1 MLQLWPAAVGRPRAK
16 LRPAVSGRRVGP
28 VGTIQARSRQSPG
41 RTRPTALLILAWD
54 LSAPS
59 AQNALVPGVR
69 ATYSALWKN
78 RYDAP
83 VTLDDFNRYIRE
95 IQRRWPLPLWL
106 PRSFRTADDW
116 NQWSSRDVRPR
127 ARNDQEAQLDN
138 VLYHRHA
145 VVLGDAGSGKSI
157 VARKAIELAAQQG
170 LIPIFLPLAAYA
182 GDLSTLIRQHSSDE
196 VLRATGIEG
205 TPTHRLYIF
214 DGYDEVAVE
223 RFNDLVGEI
232 NALAQGESDSRILLT
247 SRQAFFVGRQLRLST
262 PFEVFHILDF
272 SDDDV
277 DTVICNAGVDR
288 AAFRNAADLSHLSQ
302 ELGNPLALD
311 ALLKLFQASGNLG
324 QTRSDALRHVVD
336 SALDSHPTSNPRAQK
351 RALRMLAITME
362 IAARNY
368 LTENESITV
377 LQRALRIE
385 STAARTLLDELTKSV
400 LVRTPNGYGFLLHS
414 YGEYLAAE
422 ELSKIQETDRIL
434 RLMFLDNTCRPSD
447 SWRNCVSYLMEQ
459 HRGIRT
465 KFCRKFPD
473 WTLTASA
480 SVFDEKERTAIVRE
494 LLASL
499 SRENVY
505 LLHHPTIRV
514 FQLARFVPEAMLS
527 QLRAAV
533 KSTNDVE
540 AANAAL
546 LLAAYGDRTM
556 ANCLL
561 ALALDATR
569 NAHVRSSALVAYD
582 QVGTPASVSQLLD
595 VQDWG
600 EHTAPSRIDA
610 AAGLMD
616 STNASLVLAALCR
629 TDVTISSAFVRFS
642 ELNNRADL
650 EAVLDALI
658 ALPDDSLQHNQLSY
672 YLDRFWRS
680 LARSWRP
687 EWVDKVAELVLRF
700 EEVGNPD
707 DRDLQRNFVPAMQ
720 SLPDHGYAIGRRIIE
735 RLLTEGQNV
744 HHLYHAITA
753 LVGPN
758 AARWL
763 VAQLGSERL
772 VRTLR
777 AFGPPETTVVL
788 EGPITQQQ
796 QETIDQWKR
805 EEQQR
810 QDRTQRLEQTIA
822 TSEDSDVL
830 FHALERVDPA
840 RWPKVGT
847 DRRDWLAIFVGE
859 QFGRLDLRT
868 CIRWQSETELKQ
880 PRVLPV
886 LLALVKRYE
895 LRVADDE
902 PLAVALLSETHA
914 TRTYHQRFGLSD
926 RAVAAIEELL
936 EAAGTPNS
944 GLDQILSFIRD
955 VGLRTPRVIAAI
967 KRIAM
972 DETRPTRMRGEAV
985 RIMADDRDVEAL
997 LRVAPTFPSDLRRE
1011 ADDLLVEAQH
1021 RGTIERRLRQL
1032 LNDPAALASGEV
1044 DIHFNNPLEWVGRI
1058 RKSAVWETL
1067 VKLRRLALQRGLA
1080 RVTSLLTNTLAQID
1094 LMQAARVIVR
1104 QVSDAP
1110 APWQPSQRGL
1120 ALEMERDGTI
1130 RAAQGV
1136 AFEGVLRRLENAT
1149 TVNRF
1154 KIWVEGPTDCPSVET
1169 LAHKVPGAEN
1179 LNIVVQPLGGWGTI
1193 LSPKWRPM
1201 QLGDGCH
1208 DFAILLDGD
1217 GAYDYARPGLVERD
1231 KTRPF
1236 LERLRRDRIEFKVL
1250 DRYGLENYFPRHA
1263 FETVLDRNFS
1273 AYFPL
1278 DLRKPVK
1285 HQIPGYNNKM
1295 NVDLAER
1302 TTLADLAGT
1311 DLRDFLEHA
1320 ARLAGD

>member
-1 MLQLWPAAVGRPRAK
+1 M
-16 LRPAVSGRRVGP
+16 
-28 VGTIQARSRQSPG
+28 
-41 RTRPTALLILAWD
+41 
-54 LSAPS
+54 
-59 AQNALVPGVR
+59 
-69 ATYSALWKN
+69 
-78 RYDAP
+78 
-83 VTLDDFNRYIRE
+83 TLDDFNRYIGE

-116 NQWSSRDVRPR
+116 NQWSSCDVRPR
-127 ARNDQEAQLDN
+127 ARNDQEAQLEN
-138 VLYHRHA
+138 VLCHRHA

-214 DGYDEVAVE
+214 DGYDEVAVD

-232 NALAQGESDSRILLT
+232 NALAQGEPDSRILLT
-247 SRQAFFVGRQLRLST
+247 SRQAFFVGRQLHLAT

-336 SALDSHPTSNPRAQK
+336 SALESRPTSNPRAQK

-368 LTENESITV
+368 LTEDESVTV

-385 STAARTLLDELTKSV
+385 STAARTLLDELAKSV

-422 ELSKIQETDRIL
+422 ELSEIQETDRIL

-600 EHTAPSRIDA
+600 EHTVPSRIDA

-629 TDVTISSAFVRFS
+629 TDVIISSAFVRFS
-642 ELNNRADL
+642 ELNNCADL

-658 ALPDDSLQHNQLSY
+658 ALPEDALQHNQLSY

-735 RLLTEGQNV
+735 RLLTKGQNV

-758 AARWL
+758 GARWL
-763 VAQLGSERL
+763 VARPGSERL

-822 TSEDSDVL
+822 TSEDSAVL
-830 FHALERVDPA
+830 FQALERMEPA
-840 RWPKVGT
+840 RWPKVGA
-847 DRRDWLAIFVGE
+847 DRRDWLATFVGE

-868 CIRWQSETELKQ
+868 RIRWQSETELKQ

-936 EAAGTPNS
+936 EAAGTPNP

-967 KRIAM
+967 NRIAM

-985 RIMADDRDVEAL
+985 RIMADARDVEAL
-997 LRVAPTFPSDLRRE
+997 LRAAPTLPSDLRQE
-1011 ADDLLVEAQH
+1011 AEDLLVEAQH
-1021 RGTIERRLRQL
+1021 RGTIERRLEHL
-1032 LNDPAALASGEV
+1032 LGDLTALASGEV

-1058 RKSAVWETL
+1058 REPAVWKTL
-1067 VKLRRLALQRGLA
+1067 VKLRRLALQHGLY
-1080 RVTSLLTNTLAQID
+1080 RVTSLLTNTLAAID
-1094 LMQAARVIVR
+1094 MKGAAKVIGKQVR
-1104 QVSDAP
+1104 DAP
-1110 APWQPSQRGL
+1110 TPWHQVLQRQ
-1120 ALEMERDGTI
+1120 ALEMTRDATI
-1130 RAAQGV
+1130 QTAQGV
-1136 AFEGVLRRLENAT
+1136 AFAGVLRCLENAT

-1154 KIWVEGPTDCPSVET
+1154 KIWVEGPTDCPSVEE
-1169 LAHKVPGAEN
+1169 LAHRVPDAEI

-1193 LSPKWRPM
+1193 LSPKWNPVP
-1201 QLGDGCH
+1201 LGDGCH

-1217 GAYDYARPGLVERD
+1217 GAYDYTKPGLVERD
-1231 KTRPF
+1231 DARA
-1236 LERLRRDRIEFKVL
+1236 LLARLRQDGIEVKVL
-1250 DRYGLENYFPRHA
+1250 DHYGLENYFPRHA

-1273 AYFPL
+1273 AQFPL
-1278 DLRKPVK
+1278 DPRKPVK
-1285 HQIPGYNNKM
+1285 RQIPGYNNNM
-1295 NVDLAER
+1295 NVDLAKR

-1311 DLRDFLEHA
+1311 DLGDFLERVA
-1320 ARLAGD
+1320 QLAGD